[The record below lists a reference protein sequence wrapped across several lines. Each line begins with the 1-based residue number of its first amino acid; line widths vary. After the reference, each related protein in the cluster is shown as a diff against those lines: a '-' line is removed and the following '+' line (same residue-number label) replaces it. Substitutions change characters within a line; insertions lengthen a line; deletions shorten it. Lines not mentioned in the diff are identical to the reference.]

1 LPPKRI
7 IFIRHAEKPDSGN
20 GDRGVAP
27 DGSVDDESLTIRGW
41 QRAGALTLFFSTRS
55 EIKPSVIFASG
66 IGHDSKSK
74 RPIETVTALAGQIHP
89 APLITTHLRDDLH
102 PLMEEVS
109 TRNGTVLVCW
119 EHKRIPALV
128 GLLPGPPAI
137 PKDWPDDRFD
147 VLWIFDRTDDGWSF
161 SQMPQLL
168 LPGDSAKPIV

>member
-1 LPPKRI
+1 MTVATFARLGRVYLPPKRI

-41 QRAGALTLFFSTRS
+41 QRAGALTLFFFTRS

-102 PLMEEVS
+102 PPDGGGIDTE
-109 TRNGTVLVCW
+109 RHGARVLGAQAYSCPGRPSAGSAG
-119 EHKRIPALV
+119 HSQ
-128 GLLPGPPAI
+128 GLAG
-137 PKDWPDDRFD
+137 
-147 VLWIFDRTDDGWSF
+147 
-161 SQMPQLL
+161 
-168 LPGDSAKPIV
+168 